1 MIVRIRAVGVLS
13 SYTKGGNATAQVYIY
28 LIKSQIGKVYK
39 TSMIS
44 IQTIVL
50 YFLPDFGGG
59 VRLHDP
65 NALRG
70 NRGGAQRY
78 PTSQLRLSLSNIG
91 SWAASPNFIT
101 ASRRATNAVVPNPSI
116 SSRLTPCRYWIV
128 WFIALFQE
136 VSQIWIRA
144 CQRAIILERR
154 AIFLAS

>member
-70 NRGGAQRY
+70 NRGGGKDIQRPSY
-78 PTSQLRLSLSNIG
+78 AFPSL
-91 SWAASPNFIT
+91 T
-101 ASRRATNAVVPNPSI
+101 
-116 SSRLTPCRYWIV
+116 
-128 WFIALFQE
+128 
-136 VSQIWIRA
+136 
-144 CQRAIILERR
+144 LEAGQHHRT
-154 AIFLAS
+154 L